1 MKEENLWSLVADL
14 VQELINY
21 GMSPISLIATLRYY
35 GLTDKQIKDYYGL
48 PFDDDTDE
56 LEG

>member
-14 VQELINY
+14 VQELIDY
-21 GMSPISLIATLRYY
+21 GKGPIELIATLRYY

-48 PFDDDTDE
+48 PFDVDADE

>member
-21 GMSPISLIATLRYY
+21 GKGPIELIATLRYY

-48 PFDDDTDE
+48 PFDIDTDE